1 MKTNKIIFS
10 LVIFISMA
18 LFFGSSEGNK
28 TASVAVIS
36 KIVKDVDIQKNN
48 KWGKAKLGQTLDSG
62 DELKTGKKSL
72 VVVRFLD
79 NSLLRVQENS
89 SLKIYAEKM
98 KKDMSKNTHLE
109 SGQLGFKV
117 TKQEDEDFKFTTP
130 TMVASIR
137 GTEGVLEVMNDGSS
151 LLAVETGLVEI
162 EASVGNKQTGSI
174 SGGNYVLVTET
185 GTIEVKENTPEIKK
199 RLENNKK
206 TNTRSLILKTNK
218 GDVKIDFRDE

>member
-1 MKTNKIIFS
+1 
-10 LVIFISMA
+10 
-18 LFFGSSEGNK
+18 
-28 TASVAVIS
+28 
-36 KIVKDVDIQKNN
+36 
-48 KWGKAKLGQTLDSG
+48 
-62 DELKTGKKSL
+62 
-72 VVVRFLD
+72 
-79 NSLLRVQENS
+79 
-89 SLKIYAEKM
+89 
-98 KKDMSKNTHLE
+98 
-109 SGQLGFKV
+109 
-117 TKQEDEDFKFTTP
+117 
-130 TMVASIR
+130 
-137 GTEGVLEVMNDGSS
+137 MNDGSS